1 MTNKI
6 VKTYKAYKLNNKE
19 NIIPLYLFKSNNNI
33 NELDIILSKSLSNTL
48 YINKSI
54 LDKFNEFIKQCNDY
68 DIDITVTEIITEI
81 NLTDEMIKE
90 VENIIDNKEQYLDYL
105 VKKLELDNEEIK
117 NNISK
122 HYSKIKSSEYFDVI
136 FEKSKQLLFVLSQK
150 YIRVGIQEQN
160 NIENIE
166 LLAWNFMTIT
176 RFNLFNHI
184 DSLSDLFYSILIE
197 LDEENFSKEDYDKLK
212 EKLNVI
218 YNEEFVEKPKIK
230 QILNYF
236 KLLGR
241 YSFSEY
247 CNEKLQY
254 INEILINILVNEFFS
269 YIALYYPKL
278 SYKSIY
284 GENFKNSVEQII
296 NDINHDKS
304 FSNIDSM
311 AIVIDSDNKN
321 EIVKLDKIINYFV
334 FRKTINGCIFFYK
347 FYKINDKKYSKFKL
361 DLDNSEDIETYSS
374 KLDIIKPLLEEL
386 LLSLLKNN
394 VKIKSYIIKNYEL
407 KLIIE

>member
-1 MTNKI
+1 
-6 VKTYKAYKLNNKE
+6 
-19 NIIPLYLFKSNNNI
+19 
-33 NELDIILSKSLSNTL
+33 
-48 YINKSI
+48 
-54 LDKFNEFIKQCNDY
+54 
-68 DIDITVTEIITEI
+68 
-81 NLTDEMIKE
+81 MIKE

-122 HYSKIKSSEYFDVI
+122 LYSKIKSSEYFDVI

-166 LLAWNFMTIT
+166 LLAWNFMAIT

-278 SYKSIY
+278 SYKS
-284 GENFKNSVEQII
+284 
-296 NDINHDKS
+296 
-304 FSNIDSM
+304 
-311 AIVIDSDNKN
+311 
-321 EIVKLDKIINYFV
+321 
-334 FRKTINGCIFFYK
+334 
-347 FYKINDKKYSKFKL
+347 
-361 DLDNSEDIETYSS
+361 
-374 KLDIIKPLLEEL
+374 
-386 LLSLLKNN
+386 
-394 VKIKSYIIKNYEL
+394 
-407 KLIIE
+407 

>member
-136 FEKSKQLLFVLSQK
+136 FEKSRQLLFVLSQK

-184 DSLSDLFYSILIE
+184 NSLSDLFYSILIE

-278 SYKSIY
+278 SYKSLI
-284 GENFKNSVEQII
+284 K
-296 NDINHDKS
+296 
-304 FSNIDSM
+304 ID
-311 AIVIDSDNKN
+311 
-321 EIVKLDKIINYFV
+321 Y
-334 FRKTINGCIFFYK
+334 
-347 FYKINDKKYSKFKL
+347 
-361 DLDNSEDIETYSS
+361 
-374 KLDIIKPLLEEL
+374 
-386 LLSLLKNN
+386 
-394 VKIKSYIIKNYEL
+394 
-407 KLIIE
+407 

>member
-81 NLTDEMIKE
+81 DLTDEMIKE

-278 SYKSIY
+278 SYKS
-284 GENFKNSVEQII
+284 
-296 NDINHDKS
+296 
-304 FSNIDSM
+304 
-311 AIVIDSDNKN
+311 
-321 EIVKLDKIINYFV
+321 
-334 FRKTINGCIFFYK
+334 
-347 FYKINDKKYSKFKL
+347 
-361 DLDNSEDIETYSS
+361 
-374 KLDIIKPLLEEL
+374 
-386 LLSLLKNN
+386 
-394 VKIKSYIIKNYEL
+394 
-407 KLIIE
+407 

>member
-81 NLTDEMIKE
+81 DLTDEMIKE

-122 HYSKIKSSEYFDVI
+122 YYSKIKSSEYFDVI
-136 FEKSKQLLFVLSQK
+136 FEKSRQLLFVLSQK

-160 NIENIE
+160 NTENIE
-166 LLAWNFMTIT
+166 LLAWNFMAIT

-278 SYKSIY
+278 SYKS
-284 GENFKNSVEQII
+284 
-296 NDINHDKS
+296 
-304 FSNIDSM
+304 
-311 AIVIDSDNKN
+311 
-321 EIVKLDKIINYFV
+321 
-334 FRKTINGCIFFYK
+334 
-347 FYKINDKKYSKFKL
+347 
-361 DLDNSEDIETYSS
+361 
-374 KLDIIKPLLEEL
+374 
-386 LLSLLKNN
+386 
-394 VKIKSYIIKNYEL
+394 
-407 KLIIE
+407 